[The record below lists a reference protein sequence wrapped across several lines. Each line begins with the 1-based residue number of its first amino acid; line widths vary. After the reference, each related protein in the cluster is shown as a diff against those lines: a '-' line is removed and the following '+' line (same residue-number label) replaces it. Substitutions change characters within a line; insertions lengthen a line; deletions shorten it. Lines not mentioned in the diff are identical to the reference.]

1 MTRLFVMLLL
11 LGFASQGFTD
21 LSVEAQKKRLMGQI
35 VAAED
40 PIIREKLQ
48 GVYEAIGQENSEIY
62 IECVLKNMKGVAND
76 FAAKA
81 VESACRLKQES
92 SIAQYEQL
100 GELQADIKTIVV
112 SAEKTKE
119 IPAPSASVTPK
130 GVAGEQVGNSNL
142 SGYELNRH

>member
-1 MTRLFVMLLL
+1 MLLL

-92 SIAQYEQL
+92 SIAQYEQV
-100 GELQADIKTIVV
+100 GET
-112 SAEKTKE
+112 
-119 IPAPSASVTPK
+119 PS
-130 GVAGEQVGNSNL
+130 
-142 SGYELNRH
+142 